1 MSEPTETTRPA
12 DGHPQQPQPAMP
24 APAAAPAPAMPASAA
39 APAPKPDR
47 RPMHKRPAFVIFF
60 GVLLALAVGG
70 GLYYLDA
77 RHFEET
83 DDAFVDGHV
92 VPINPQVAARVAAI
106 HINDN
111 TPVHKG
117 DLLVELDPTDYQ
129 VAVAQTQGS
138 EAAMAGKV
146 EQAKSGVP
154 AAQSQVVEAQA
165 EVDAAQVNF
174 DNANTDFQRYQGL
187 DPQAKSKQQ
196 LDNATARQKQA
207 KADVEQAQAKLVT
220 AQAQVKTAEA
230 NVKAADGDLQKARA
244 DVDRAKTNLGYTKI
258 YAPCDGKI
266 TNKAVDPG
274 MYVTTLSQLFQVVP
288 YEVWVTANY
297 KETQL
302 AHMTAGQHVTIDV
315 DAYPGRDFTGTVQ
328 SIQSG
333 TGSRFSII
341 PAENATGNF
350 VKVVQRVPVK
360 ITFDSDVNADMQH
373 LLTPGMSVEP
383 SVRVL
388 P

>member
-1 MSEPTETTRPA
+1 MSERTDPTQPA
-12 DGHPQQPQPAMP
+12 GLPPQQPQPAMP
-24 APAAAPAPAMPASAA
+24 APEAAAAAPAPPPPAKA
-39 APAPKPDR
+39 DR
-47 RPMHKRPAFVIFF
+47 RPMHRRPAFVIFF
-60 GVLLALAVGG
+60 GVLAVLAVGG
-70 GLYYLDA
+70 GLFYLEA

-92 VPINPQVAARVAAI
+92 IPINPQVSARVARI
-106 HINDN
+106 HFDDN
-111 TPVHKG
+111 TPVTQG
-117 DLLVELDPTDYQ
+117 QLLVELDPTDYQ
-129 VAVAQTQGS
+129 VAVAQSLGS
-138 EAAMAGKV
+138 EAAMAGKL
-146 EQAKSGVP
+146 EQARSGVP
-154 AAQSQVVEAQA
+154 AAESAVKQA
-165 EVDAAQVNF
+165 EAGVDAAQVTY
-174 DNANTDFQRYQGL
+174 DNANTDFQRYQAL

-196 LDNATARQKQA
+196 LDNATAAQKRAQADLEQA
-207 KADVEQAQAKLVT
+207 KAMLVT
-220 AQAQVKTAEA
+220 AQSQVKTAQA
-230 NVKAADGDLQKARA
+230 NVRAADGDLQRARA
-244 DVDRAKTNLGYTKI
+244 DTERARVNLGYCRIT
-258 YAPCDGKI
+258 APCDGKV

-274 MYVTTLSQLFQVVP
+274 MYVTSASQLFQVVP
-288 YEVWVTANY
+288 YDVWVVANY

-302 AHMTAGQHVTIDV
+302 AHMQVGQHVTIDV

-328 SIQSG
+328 SVQSG

-360 ITFDSDVNADMQH
+360 ITFDGDPNRDDAKH

>member
-12 DGHPQQPQPAMP
+12 DGHPQQPQPAVP
-24 APAAAPAPAMPASAA
+24 AA

-47 RPMHKRPAFVIFF
+47 RPMHRRPAFVIFF
-60 GVLLALAVGG
+60 GVLTALAVGG

-83 DDAFVDGHV
+83 DDAFVDGHI
-92 VPINPQVAARVAAI
+92 VPINPQVSARVAKI
-106 HINDN
+106 YINDN
-111 TPVHKG
+111 TPVHQG

-129 VAVAQTQGS
+129 VAVAQARGS
-138 EAAMAGKV
+138 EAAMAGKL
-146 EQAKSGVP
+146 EQARSGVP

-165 EVDAAQVNF
+165 EVDAARVNF

-207 KADVEQAQAKLVT
+207 RADVEQAEAKRVT
-220 AQAQVKTAEA
+220 AESQVKTAEA
-230 NVKAADGDLQKARA
+230 NVRAAEGDLQKARA
-244 DVDRAKTNLGYTKI
+244 DVDRATTNLGYTKV
-258 YAPCDGKI
+258 YAPCDGKV

-274 MYVTTLSQLFQVVP
+274 MYVTTASQLFQVVP
-288 YEVWVTANY
+288 YDVWVTANY

-360 ITFDSDVNADMQH
+360 ITFDGDVNADMAH